1 MCEFLGSVSRY
12 LPIQIKH
19 LHTYIPCRGCSPAAC
34 PRSMCISRGI
44 MLSIRLVVRMDMVTM
59 KTPQQRYCSL
69 ALWVQQVVVVV
80 GRGEYPA
87 REEQH
92 EDVELLLC

>member
-1 MCEFLGSVSRY
+1 
-12 LPIQIKH
+12 
-19 LHTYIPCRGCSPAAC
+19 
-34 PRSMCISRGI
+34 
-44 MLSIRLVVRMDMVTM
+44 MDMVTM